1 MTKTLVFANQKGG
14 VGKTTSAV
22 NVAAG
27 LVRQGGKRVLLVDMD
42 PQANATFA
50 LTGKEFP
57 DANMYQ
63 VLKEECTIDEVM
75 METGEPGL
83 TLAPSDIEL
92 SGAEVELIQAVGGQ
106 QRLRSALDGVDYDY
120 IVIDAPPSLG
130 FLTVN
135 ALAASDAVIIPVDC
149 GVFSLRGLLKLE
161 DTVERVKQHFGHR
174 LKVMGVVCTLYDH
187 TKVARDIVQAIQQ
200 RYGELAFD
208 TYIPKNIALEEAHSR
223 AQHIFSYA
231 PSSSGAEAYDKL
243 VQEVM
248 NRGE

>member
-22 NVAAG
+22 NVSAG
-27 LVRQGGKRVLLVDMD
+27 LARAGQQVLLVDMD
-42 PQANATFA
+42 PQANSTFA

-57 DANMYQ
+57 DANMYH
-63 VLKEECTIDEVM
+63 VLKEERL
-75 METGEPGL
+75 MEEIITGTQEPNL
-83 TLAPSDIEL
+83 ALAPSDIEL

-106 QRLRSALDGVDYDY
+106 QRLRSALEEAAYDY
-120 IVIDAPPSLG
+120 IIIDAPPSLG

-135 ALAASDAVIIPVDC
+135 ALAASDEVIIPLDC

-161 DTVERVKQHFGHR
+161 DTIEKVRQHFGQR

-187 TKVARDIVQAIQQ
+187 TRVARDVVKAIRD
-200 RYGELAFD
+200 RYGELAFE

-223 AQHIFSYA
+223 AQHVFSYA
-231 PSSSGAEAYDKL
+231 PESNGAEAYANL
-243 VQEVM
+243 VQEVL
-248 NRGE
+248 NRG